1 MKHTRK
7 AATAFAEKPDQNVW
21 AALIHC
27 ADAGVARECADTLA
41 GAWSAGAP
49 VEQIRLTEDEI
60 SRDRAVLGDTLEA
73 RSLLGDARILTIA
86 LTNEKLSKRF
96 TDLVEA
102 VEDSGRPF
110 ETRLIL
116 VTGSLKAASKLR
128 KTFEAANHA
137 VAMQLFADEAG
148 DVRALVVGEL
158 EAAGQKIDDD
168 ALERL
173 CELLP
178 GHRQLAR
185 MEIEKLVLYGRGLDR
200 PLTVADVLAL
210 QGSDVDHA
218 LYTLV
223 TAAFAGHARKA
234 VTELERLSAA
244 GTSPISIL
252 RALQREAVLVLSAHA
267 DGVRDSRAAMR
278 LRPPVFASQW
288 PAFETRMQAW
298 SGTSLTRLVARIHET
313 EATAKLAGPVAPAL
327 VARLISD
334 MVRRAQAA

>member
-1 MKHTRK
+1 MKHARK
-7 AATAFAEKPDQNVW
+7 AATAFAKKPDQNVW

-41 GAWSAGAP
+41 AAWSTDGPA
-49 VEQIRLTEDEI
+49 EQIRLTEDEI
-60 SRDRAVLGDTLEA
+60 SRDPAMLRDTLEA
-73 RSLLGDARILTIA
+73 RSLLGDARILTVA
-86 LTNEKLSKRF
+86 LSNEKLSKRF

-102 VEDSGRPF
+102 VEDSGQPF
-110 ETRLIL
+110 ETRLVLI
-116 VTGSLKAASKLR
+116 TGSLKAASKLR
-128 KTFEAANHA
+128 KTFEAASHA
-137 VAMQLFADEAG
+137 AALQFFADEAG
-148 DVRALVVGEL
+148 DVRALISSEL
-158 EAAGQKIDDD
+158 EAAGLTIEDD

-173 CELLP
+173 SELLP

-200 PLTVADVLAL
+200 SLTVADVLAL

-218 LYTLV
+218 LHTLV
-223 TAAFAGHARKA
+223 AAAFAGHTRKA

-252 RALQREAVLVLSAHA
+252 RALQREAMLVLSAHA
-267 DGVRDSRAAMR
+267 EGVRDSRAAMR

-288 PAFETRMQAW
+288 PAFEARMRAW
-298 SGTSLTRLVARIHET
+298 SGTSLTRLIARIHET
-313 EATAKLAGPVAPAL
+313 EATAKQAGPVAPAL